1 MLLHQSD
8 KDMTTLKKGKAKLIY
23 NNNKIQ
29 SNKTF
34 KENLQ
39 SQEVSKIKNNFNK

>member
-8 KDMTTLKKGKAKLIY
+8 KVMTTHRKGKAKSVF

-34 KENLQ
+34 KENFQ
-39 SQEVSKIKNNFNK
+39 SQEISKIKNNFNK